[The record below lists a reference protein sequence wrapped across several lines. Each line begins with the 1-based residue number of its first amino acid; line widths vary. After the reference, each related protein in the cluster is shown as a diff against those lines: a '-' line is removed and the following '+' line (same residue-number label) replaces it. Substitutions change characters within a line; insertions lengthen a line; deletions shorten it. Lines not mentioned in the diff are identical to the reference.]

1 MSFWREN
8 LNVIEIS
15 PNNLTFRK
23 NTPSESKPLRSL
35 SRLSQEVLNNKIW
48 GSLYRGM
55 MGIY

>member
-1 MSFWREN
+1 M
-8 LNVIEIS
+8 IEIS

-48 GSLYRGM
+48 GSLYRGGM